1 MASHRA
7 GRYRDRQM
15 RTLIY
20 KRVHN
25 GDPDP
30 ETGVF
35 GNNDC
40 MGSVRERQ
48 FNAVIGI
55 GGIGQEP
62 RNFGIDGKLNWIGI
76 GPIYAGRA
84 RRGPRLRF
92 RHFKDFGQGGPLMR
106 EKYPALAARMY
117 NKKYLRSIMHSPSPA
132 GGRLDQDVKKILRLA
147 ELALRSKRLA
157 NRDSQSSSGKCPPKS
172 RGSC

>member
-1 MASHRA
+1 
-7 GRYRDRQM
+7 
-15 RTLIY
+15 L
-20 KRVHN
+20 HN

-48 FNAVIGI
+48 FDA
-55 GGIGQEP
+55 GIGQEP

-92 RHFKDFGQGGPLMR
+92 LHFKDFGQGGPLMR
-106 EKYPALAARMY
+106 
-117 NKKYLRSIMHSPSPA
+117 
-132 GGRLDQDVKKILRLA
+132 
-147 ELALRSKRLA
+147 
-157 NRDSQSSSGKCPPKS
+157 
-172 RGSC
+172 

>member
-1 MASHRA
+1 
-7 GRYRDRQM
+7 M

-20 KRVHN
+20 KRVHT

-35 GNNDC
+35 GNHDC

-48 FNAVIGI
+48 FDAVIGI

-62 RNFGIDGKLNWIGI
+62 RSYGIDGKLNWIGI
-76 GPIYAGRA
+76 GPIYDGRA

-92 RHFKDFGQGGPLMR
+92 RHFKDFKQGGPPIR
-106 EKYPALAARMY
+106 EKFPALAARMY
-117 NKKYLRSIMHSPSPA
+117 DNKYVRSIMHSPSPA
-132 GGRLDQDVKKILRLA
+132 EGPLDREVKKNPPPCGGRARFQTT
-147 ELALRSKRLA
+147 
-157 NRDSQSSSGKCPPKS
+157 G
-172 RGSC
+172 

>member
-7 GRYRDRQM
+7 GRYRDGQM

-20 KRVHN
+20 KRTHI

-30 ETGVF
+30 KTGVF
-35 GNNDC
+35 GIHDC
-40 MGSVRERQ
+40 MGSVRARQ
-48 FNAVIGI
+48 FGAVIGV

-62 RNFGIDGKLNWIGI
+62 RRDGIDGKLNWIGI
-76 GPIYAGRA
+76 GPIYAGDA
-84 RRGPRLRF
+84 RRGPQLRF
-92 RHFKDFGQGGPLMR
+92 RHFIDFGQGGPLMR

-117 NKKYLRSIMHSPSPA
+117 DKKYLRSIMHSLSPA

-147 ELALRSKRLA
+147 ELAPRSKRLA
-157 NRDSQSSSGKCPPKS
+157 KRDSQSSSGKCPPKS

>member
-1 MASHRA
+1 MRHNKP
-7 GRYRDRQM
+7 M

-20 KRVHN
+20 KRVHT

-35 GNNDC
+35 GNRDC

-48 FNAVIGI
+48 FDAVIGI

-62 RNFGIDGKLNWIGI
+62 RSFGIDGKLNWIGI
-76 GPIYAGRA
+76 GPIYDGRA

-92 RHFKDFGQGGPLMR
+92 RHFRDFGQGGPLMR

-117 NKKYLRSIMHSPSPA
+117 DKKYVRSIMHSPSAAEGP
-132 GGRLDQDVKKILRLA
+132 LDWEVKKVLRLA
-147 ELALRSKRLA
+147 EAAPRSKRRA
-157 NRDSQSSSGKCPPKS
+157 KRDSRTSGGKCVPKS